1 MLFGLRMGLGTIGAS
16 ILFGIMV
23 LLLVGI
29 LVGGIFLKI
38 YVEDEIEDDTQ
49 KNVLLTIS
57 YIMIGLGGLGLFILL
72 LPYIIQYVLMALAIT
87 GISDMM

>member
-1 MLFGLRMGLGTIGAS
+1 MGLGTIGAS